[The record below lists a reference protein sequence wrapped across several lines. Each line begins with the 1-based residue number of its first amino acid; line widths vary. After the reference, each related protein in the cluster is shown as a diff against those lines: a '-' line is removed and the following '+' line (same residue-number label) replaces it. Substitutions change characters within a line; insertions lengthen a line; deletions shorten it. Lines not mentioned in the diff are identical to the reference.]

1 MKPLR
6 RAFALTAAILT
17 MMAVPASGQWTPE
30 QPSAELEASS
40 EIAIVE
46 TQSGTLQ
53 GFVQNGIYTFRG
65 IPYAQA
71 NRFEAPEK
79 PASWDGVR
87 PALSYGNICP
97 QPVSPALNEPQT
109 FTSDQR
115 HWPQSEN
122 CLKLNVWTPGTAR
135 ADRPVMVWFHGG
147 GFFSGSSIELPAYDG
162 TNLSG
167 MGDVVVVTINH
178 RLNILGHLDL
188 SAYGP
193 QFADSG
199 NVGIADLVASLE
211 WVRDN
216 IEAFGG
222 DPDNVTIFGQS
233 GGGGKVRA
241 VMATPSAAGLFDKAI
256 VMSGAMG
263 GAPRPAADEG
273 LSRRVAEYTFRFAG
287 IENGDIEA
295 LKALPYERL
304 QAAGAQ
310 ALAEVS
316 REVTGAPA
324 GGPLGFPVVNWGP
337 VAGGNFLPEMPFE
350 AGAPP
355 VSSQIPLMVGSTL
368 SEFQHINPRIAGH
381 EDWSEEQ
388 LRAYLAGSHGE
399 GAVAAL
405 LSAFNRAYPDLPLSE
420 IVAVDPAGRAGALAM
435 AEQKS
440 AQEAPVY
447 NYLFAWRS
455 PVLDGTWSAGHTA
468 DVPFVFNNA
477 QAGIQSS
484 GGGPAVD
491 WLTNVMARAWINF
504 ARFGNPNHDGMGHWP
519 QFTADQPATMIFDV
533 NSAARTGHDAE
544 LIELLNQPLGQAR

>member
-1 MKPLR
+1 MKVLR
-6 RAFALTAAILT
+6 RATALTAAIAATLA
-17 MMAVPASGQWTPE
+17 MPASGQWIPP
-30 QPSAELEASS
+30 QPSQELEASS
-40 EIAIVE
+40 DIAIAE
-46 TQSGTLQ
+46 TEAGKVQ
-53 GFVQNGIYTFRG
+53 GFVQNGIYSFRG

-71 NRFEAPEK
+71 DRFEAPRK

-87 PALSYGNICP
+87 PAFSYGNICP
-97 QPVSPALNEPQT
+97 QPVSAQLNEPQT

-167 MGDVVVVTINH
+167 MGDVVVVTVNH

-193 QFADSG
+193 EFAQSG
-199 NVGIADLVASLE
+199 NAGIADLVASLE
-211 WVRDN
+211 WVRGN

-222 DPDNVTIFGQS
+222 DPGNITIFGQS

-241 VMATPSAAGLFDKAI
+241 VMAAPSAEGLFDKAI
-256 VMSGAMG
+256 VMSGAMSRG
-263 GAPRPAADEG
+263 PGPAADEG
-273 LSRRVAEYTFRFAG
+273 LSRRVAAYTFQFAG
-287 IENGDIEA
+287 IEEGDMDA
-295 LKALPYERL
+295 LQALPYDRL

-337 VAGGNFLPEMPFE
+337 VADGSFLPEMPFE
-350 AGAPP
+350 DGAPA
-355 VSSQIPLMVGSTL
+355 VSSQVPLMVGSTL

-381 EDWSEEQ
+381 EDWSEAQ
-388 LRAYLAGSHGE
+388 LRAYLAETRGE
-399 GAVAAL
+399 GAVPAL
-405 LSAFNRAYPDLPLSE
+405 LAAFSQAYPDLPLNE
-420 IVAVDPAGRAGALAM
+420 IVTVDPGGRAGALAM
-435 AEQKS
+435 ARQKS
-440 AQEAPVY
+440 AQQAPVY
-447 NYLFAWRS
+447 NYLFAWRA

-484 GGGPAVD
+484 GGGPVVD
-491 WLTNVMARAWINF
+491 WLTNVMSSAWINF
-504 ARFGNPNHDGMGHWP
+504 ARFGNPNHSGMGYWP
-519 QFTADQPATMIFDV
+519 EFTVDRPATMIFDV
-533 NSAARTGHDAE
+533 NSQARTGHDAE
-544 LIELLNQPLGQAR
+544 LIELLNQPSGQAR